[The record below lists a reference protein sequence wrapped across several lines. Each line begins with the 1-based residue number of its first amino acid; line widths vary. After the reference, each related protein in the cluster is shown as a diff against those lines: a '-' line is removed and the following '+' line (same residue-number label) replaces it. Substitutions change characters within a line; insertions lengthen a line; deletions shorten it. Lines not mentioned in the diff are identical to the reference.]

1 MENIA
6 NTAAAFR
13 LTSEQL
19 QDISQAMC
27 RKIKEGLDEDGGEI
41 KAIPAYLQQPAQ
53 GLKGRVLIV
62 DIGGTNVRAAIVE
75 LFPDGTCEVKAGPLK
90 DHIPSGRQ
98 GKPFSSQEFFAF
110 QAKLALQLN
119 PEPNLPVGYCFSYPA
134 QSTPDSDASLIHW
147 TKDIHVTNVEGR
159 PVGKL
164 LGEAFADLGY
174 QTGKITVLN
183 DTVAALLAGAGAHAQ
198 EFDKFIGLIAGTG
211 TNMAGF
217 VKVSPCN
224 KLGAL
229 PWNKSTM
236 AVNLE
241 SGNFTPPYLNAYDD
255 LMDSQMDMPG
265 RQRFEKALSGYYLPF
280 LYAQAC
286 PEDKSFD
293 PYEGSSVLTAKRDEE
308 NDEIAEAILTR
319 SADLIAAGLAG
330 FIKALGN
337 EGHFCIAAEG
347 SRYWADPLLAP
358 YVQELL
364 PKLVGPQVTFKIIKV
379 DNANLLGAAYAALSH
394 N

>member
-1 MENIA
+1 MENID

-13 LTSEQL
+13 LTPEQL
-19 QDISQAMC
+19 QIIAQALC
-27 RKIKEGLDEDGGEI
+27 KKIQEGLNEDGGEI

-53 GLKGRVLIV
+53 GVKGRVLIV
-62 DIGGTNVRAAIVE
+62 DIGGTNVRAAVVE
-75 LFPDGTCEVKAGPLK
+75 LHDDGSYEVTAGPLK

-110 QAKLALQLN
+110 QAELALRLQ
-119 PEPNLPVGYCFSYPA
+119 PEPGLPVGYCFSYPA

-147 TKDIHVTNVEGR
+147 TKDIHVTGVEGR
-159 PVGKL
+159 PVGRL
-164 LGEAFADLGY
+164 LREAFADLGY
-174 QTGKITVLN
+174 KTGKITVLN
-183 DTVAALLAGAGAHAQ
+183 DTVAALLAGAGAHAK

-217 VKVSPCN
+217 VKVTPHN
-224 KLGAL
+224 KLGSL
-229 PWNKSTM
+229 PWKKSTM

-241 SGNFTPPYLNAYDD
+241 SGNFTPPYLNTYDD
-255 LMDSQMDMPG
+255 LLDSQLDMPG
-265 RQRFEKALSGYYLPF
+265 RQRFEKALAGYYLPF

-293 PYEGSSVLTAKRDEE
+293 PYEGSAAITAKRDEQ

-337 EGHFCIAAEG
+337 EGHFCITAEG

-358 YVQELL
+358 YVQKLL
-364 PKLVGPQVTFKIIKV
+364 PELVGPQVSFKIIKV